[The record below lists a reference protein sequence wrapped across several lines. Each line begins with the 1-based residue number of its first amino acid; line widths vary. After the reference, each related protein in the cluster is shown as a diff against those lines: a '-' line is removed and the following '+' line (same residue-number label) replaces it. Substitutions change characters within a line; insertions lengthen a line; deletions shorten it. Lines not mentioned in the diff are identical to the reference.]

1 MEWAKPAPD
10 SGIGWSSAPG
20 WTRSRHLNI
29 ETEDC
34 ASSRAH
40 GMDRTRPDQS
50 RPEQIRPD
58 QSRPAQSSPVQSS
71 PVQIRPDRT
80 RCTPVDCIPAS
91 GVLYLRQGPHCAPVR
106 LADSTSDEA
115 QTSID
120 QPQDGPNSPTRDG
133 GGGNEHSLI
142 VWPSS
147 PDVSP
152 PARIGVAGAA
162 STRATPEP
170 TGRPV
175 SPSQHRAEADGRL
188 PGKKDLE
195 SRRTRTHV
203 RAPAVGGCA

>member
-10 SGIGWSSAPG
+10 SGIGCFRAWVGEIPTSEHRNRGLRILSCPRDGPDQTRPVQTRTDQNRSDQTGPAAHLSTAYRPPG
-20 WTRSRHLNI
+20 YSIYDKVPIAHPSDWPIQLQTRPRP
-29 ETEDC
+29 
-34 ASSRAH
+34 ASSNL
-40 GMDRTRPDQS
+40 RTG
-50 RPEQIRPD
+50 
-58 QSRPAQSSPVQSS
+58 
-71 PVQIRPDRT
+71 RT
-80 RCTPVDCIPAS
+80 HPR
-91 GVLYLRQGPHCAPVR
+91 
-106 LADSTSDEA
+106 EM
-115 QTSID
+115 
-120 QPQDGPNSPTRDG
+120 

-152 PARIGVAGAA
+152 PARIGFAGAA